1 MKRLLCRIFAILALV
16 AGIVTPSAG
25 LAFADPST
33 DTTVVPVPPVPPV
46 PIVQAP
52 PLPVV
57 PTQAVGPPVN
67 PVPQVPVV
75 NPVPV
80 QNPNPVPQPAPVVT
94 PVVPA
99 PAPVVVPQPTPV
111 QAPPPVKIPVPVLE
125 PAPVQERPV
134 PVPVSEQPTV
144 APKPAPQP
152 VPVQSLPSVV
162 PTTQQVRPV
171 PDSTVVSPVI
181 PPKTE
186 VPRDTSVVV
195 PPIVKPVPQIAASTD
210 TADDVDRSPPPLTGN
225 RQLPPPGSVNDEP
238 PVAAGPVP
246 TVPHSVD
253 AGSHGPNL
261 LPPVTV
267 QPPPAINQN
276 ITNTTIDVPRQL
288 PSPGPSNPFPN
299 WGYNP
304 PVEVK
309 PLPVPGHGGGPC
321 NTPGCNTNGP
331 GPIGGGCGT
340 PPCSNPGPGTCGTP
354 PCSGPGPGNCG
365 TPPCTNPG
373 PPGGCGTPPCGGPG
387 PGGGSCGTPPCG
399 PPPPIIP
406 DHPVYNPWQNG
417 NHQLPPPNP
426 DIFVRADDN
435 GQVVFINN
443 VTQINN
449 TAVNNAPAVVYL
461 TNFNTNRVFS
471 FNANF
476 GSPLYLSPGWCGG
489 IGGSWGWSANVNV
502 LGFGASFAGGG
513 AFNVGAGCGYIPPPL
528 PPVNPLPIY
537 SPGYEPVYASN
548 YFEPQGCG
556 CVYADNTYLYG
567 NYQQVEIQ
575 GVPQQAFVPTSYTP
589 DIVFQQPTEG
599 LPPFMTGDE
608 SMSTSW
614 FARQPAVLWVSVG
627 VVMLG
632 LMGLAYVNRQ
642 RLMSMLG

>member
-1 MKRLLCRIFAILALV
+1 MKRLLCRIFAVLALV
-16 AGIVTPSAG
+16 AGVVMPSAG

-33 DTTVVPVPPVPPV
+33 DTTVVTMPPVPTV
-46 PIVQAP
+46 PPVQAP
-52 PLPVV
+52 PVPVL
-57 PTQAVGPPVN
+57 PTQGADPPVN
-67 PVPQVPVV
+67 PTPQAPVV
-75 NPVPV
+75 NPIPV
-80 QNPNPVPQPAPVVT
+80 QNPNPVPQPAPVIT
-94 PVVPA
+94 PVAPAPVPVVVPSQAPQQVPLPVKIAVSVPQPSVQERPA
-99 PAPVVVPQPTPV
+99 PAPVS
-111 QAPPPVKIPVPVLE
+111 
-125 PAPVQERPV
+125 
-134 PVPVSEQPTV
+134 VSEQPTV

-152 VPVQSLPSVV
+152 VPVQSTPPVV
-162 PTTQQVRPV
+162 PTTRQVQTVPNSKVATPIVPTVRTEAPREAPV
-171 PDSTVVSPVI
+171 T
-181 PPKTE
+181 
-186 VPRDTSVVV
+186 V
-195 PPIVKPVPQIAASTD
+195 PPIVKTVPQIAASTG
-210 TADDVDRSPPPLTGN
+210 TAGGVDQPPAIGN
-225 RQLPPPGSVNDEP
+225 HQLPPPGEPNDASPVIDSSVADILHDG
-238 PVAAGPVP
+238 A
-246 TVPHSVD
+246 S
-253 AGSHGPNL
+253 GSHSQNL
-261 LPPVTV
+261 LPEATV
-267 QPPPAINQN
+267 QTQSAVNQN
-276 ITNTTIDVPRQL
+276 SNNTTIDAPRQL

-304 PVEVK
+304 PVEVT
-309 PLPVPGHGGGPC
+309 PLPVPGYGGGPC
-321 NTPGCNTNGP
+321 GTPGCNNNGP

-340 PPCSNPGPGTCGTP
+340 PPCSN
-354 PCSGPGPGNCG
+354 SGPGNCG
-365 TPPCTNPG
+365 TPPCSGSGSGNCGMPSCSNPG

-387 PGGGSCGTPPCG
+387 SGSGCGAPPCG

-406 DHPVYNPWQNG
+406 NRPVYNPWQNG

-426 DIFVRADDN
+426 NIFVRADGD
-435 GQVVFINN
+435 GQVMFINN

-449 TAVNNAPAVVYL
+449 TAVNNAPAIVYL
-461 TNFNTNRVFS
+461 TNFNTNRVLS

-489 IGGSWGWSANVNV
+489 ISGSWGWSANVNI

-537 SPGYEPVYASN
+537 SPGYQPVYASD

-608 SMSTSW
+608 PVSVNW
-614 FARQPAVLWVSVG
+614 FTRQPAVLWVSVG

-632 LMGLAYVNRQ
+632 LMGLAYVNRE
-642 RLMSMLG
+642 RLIGMLR